1 LLEQISS
8 LTQLSG
14 EAKRASH
21 SKGEFD
27 MSTFEHLFAW
37 HRRQQK
43 SLFTEQIN
51 PQFPPIEELIQKAE
65 KTTQSCRLYEQ
76 VDVTN
81 LFYKKVAMRGVNN
94 QRYSPEEA
102 QKVGIIID
110 YLADIRRKQLTQ
122 ADAV

>member
-1 LLEQISS
+1 
-8 LTQLSG
+8 
-14 EAKRASH
+14 
-21 SKGEFD
+21 

-94 QRYSPEEA
+94 QKYSPEEA